1 MRRLMSCLGDPSR
14 YQLVSQLVRGER
26 CVSDLARQVGLSQSC
41 TTRHL
46 QALQREQIVRR
57 ERAGKRVLF
66 RLCLDEPQV
75 GDLLA
80 WAMAARAGKQGSRR
94 TARPV
99 GPRDGSTPEP
109 PAPAV
114 GHGRAREPAAGH
126 SRAGKPEDGHDRTGE
141 SEDGHDR
148 GGEPAAGPAR
158 PFVPAA
164 YHDRLIR
171 PVADPSPAPPPPRP
185 PRQDLEDYLL

>member
-80 WAMAARAGKQGSRR
+80 WAMAARAGKQGGRR
-94 TARPV
+94 TPRPVPARPLA
-99 GPRDGSTPEP
+99 PAAHHNRP
-109 PAPAV
+109 PAP
-114 GHGRAREPAAGH
+114 PAD
-126 SRAGKPEDGHDRTGE
+126 SDPD
-141 SEDGHDR
+141 
-148 GGEPAAGPAR
+148 
-158 PFVPAA
+158 
-164 YHDRLIR
+164 
-171 PVADPSPAPPPPRP
+171 PVSPPPRP

>member
-1 MRRLMSCLGDPSR
+1 MFDPHLRLRRLMSCLGDPSR
-14 YQLVSQLVRGER
+14 FQLVSQLARGER
-26 CVSDLARQVGLSQSC
+26 CVSDLAQQVGLSQSC

-80 WAMAARAGKQGSRR
+80 WAIEARAGKQGNRK

-99 GPRDGSTPEP
+99 PPRDDATPD
-109 PAPAV
+109 PAPA
-114 GHGRAREPAAGH
+114 RPASA
-126 SRAGKPEDGHDRTGE
+126 
-141 SEDGHDR
+141 
-148 GGEPAAGPAR
+148 
-158 PFVPAA
+158 
-164 YHDRLIR
+164 
-171 PVADPSPAPPPPRP
+171 PAPPRP
-185 PRQDLEDYLL
+185 HRHDLEDYLL